1 MEAGR
6 RPARN
11 EAIAMKLQTNENPAD
26 RVVRVALG
34 LVLILAFAAGW
45 ATAPLSFLALA
56 VGAIALVTGLAGFC
70 PLYAVLGVS
79 TCRVRR

>member
-1 MEAGR
+1 
-6 RPARN
+6 
-11 EAIAMKLQTNENPAD
+11 MKLQTNENPAD

-45 ATAPLSFLALA
+45 AAAPLSFLALA